1 MISNC
6 RRTLPLPE
14 PGTETF
20 FLWGP
25 RQSGKTTLLRERY
38 PEAVAATDGGQDEAY
53 VSSTCQLKSNPEAFE
68 LLFQKNPYIDC
79 EVKDIDLR

>member
-1 MISNC
+1 MAKYT
-6 RRTLPLPE
+6 RALELPE

-38 PEAVAATDGGQDEAY
+38 PEAVWI
-53 VSSTCQLKSNPEAFE
+53 SIS
-68 LLFQKNPYIDC
+68 
-79 EVKDIDLR
+79 